1 MHSARGRGLSGL
13 LGSIALFWLAT
24 KRGPVGDYSCVAE
37 KSPKL
42 TAVGFLVACG
52 GMSEEYIAPAPPAP
66 APAVPRPDPNWD
78 QLERVSINDHDDKSE
93 SEDEEICFYDE
104 VEIDEM
110 DFDEQEGVYTMMCP
124 CGDLFAI
131 TEVPPRASLIAGR
144 CWFPHLVAV
153 SHRRSSRWDKRQ
165 RTALAAP
172 SC

>member
-1 MHSARGRGLSGL
+1 MSVTLVL
-13 LGSIALFWLAT
+13 ELWLAIKKVQMET
-24 KRGPVGDYSCVAE
+24 IPMWLRRAI
-37 KSPKL
+37 KL
-42 TAVGFLVACG
+42 DGCGTRVSFVACG
-52 GMSEEYIAPAPPAP
+52 GMSEEAPAPTPT

-78 QLERVSINDHDDKSE
+78 QLERVSINDHDDESE

-110 DFDEQEGVYTMMCP
+110 DFDEAEGVYTMMCP

-131 TEVPPRASLIAGR
+131 TEVPPRTPSTAAR

-153 SHRRSSRWDKRQ
+153 SLRRSSRWDKRQ